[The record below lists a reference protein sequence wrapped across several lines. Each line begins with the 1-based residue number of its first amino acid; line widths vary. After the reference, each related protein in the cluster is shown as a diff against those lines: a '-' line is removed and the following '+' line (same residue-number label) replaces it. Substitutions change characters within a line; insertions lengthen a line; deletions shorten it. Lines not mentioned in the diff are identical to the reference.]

1 MKKTLFA
8 LFAGLALGAAL
19 MWLALHGHDAKEAHA
34 EPEKKEEPKHDGALH
49 WTKEQQAAAG
59 VTTSQPKAI
68 EVQPEL
74 KAFGRVLDA
83 STLSLMLGD
92 IDVAQVAADA
102 SLKEFTRVQA
112 LRANGE
118 NASAR
123 ALETAEAALKRDRAL
138 LALAQSRLAAAWGT
152 TLAERTD
159 LPVLAESLLKQKAVL
174 FRVDLLP
181 GESFVGIPKSVRLA
195 ALTGDETTVEAEVL
209 GVAPSA
215 DPQNRSPAFIALLRT
230 NGPPPGALLTAF
242 VPVGGAAEKGVL
254 LPRSAILRHDGEA
267 FVWLQTGDD
276 KFERRRV
283 ELGRALNDGILA
295 LSGVVEGDRVV
306 VTAAQ
311 QLLSEELKASGGA
324 E

>member
-1 MKKTLFA
+1 MKKTLLA
-8 LFAGLALGAAL
+8 LFTGLALGAAL
-19 MWLALHGHDAKEAHA
+19 MWVALHGHDTKEAHA
-34 EPEKKEEPKHDGALH
+34 EPEKKEEAKHDGALH

-59 VTTSQPKAI
+59 VATAQPKAI

-83 STLSLMLGD
+83 SALSLMLGD
-92 IDVAQVAADA
+92 IDVAQVAVDA

-123 ALETAEAALKRDRAL
+123 AVETAEAALKRDRAL
-138 LALAQSRLAAAWGT
+138 LASAQARLVAAWGPA
-152 TLAERTD
+152 LAGRSD
-159 LPVLAESLLKQKAVL
+159 LSALATALLHQKAALV
-174 FRVDLLP
+174 RVDLMA
-181 GESFVGIPKSVRLA
+181 GESISGLPKTVRLS
-195 ALTGDETTVEAEVL
+195 ALTSDASAVEAEVI

-215 DPQNRSPAFIALLRT
+215 DPQNQSPAFIALLRT

-242 VPVGGAAEKGVL
+242 VTTGGAAEKGVL

-283 ELGRALNDGILA
+283 ELGRALNNGILA
-295 LSGVVEGDRVV
+295 LSGVAEGDRVV

-311 QLLSEELKASGGA
+311 QLLSEELKAAGGA

>member
-1 MKKTLFA
+1 MKKTLLA

-34 EPEKKEEPKHDGALH
+34 EPEKKEEAKHDGALH

-59 VTTSQPKAI
+59 VTTVQPKAI
-68 EVQPEL
+68 EVQPEA

-83 STLSLMLGD
+83 STLALMLGD
-92 IDVAQVAADA
+92 IDVARVAVDA
-102 SLKEFTRVQA
+102 SLKEFTRVA
-112 LRANGE
+112 GLRANGE
-118 NASAR
+118 NASVR

-138 LALAQSRLAAAWGT
+138 LASAQSRLVAAWGA
-152 TLAERTD
+152 TLAERAD
-159 LPVLAESLLKQKAVL
+159 LPALADLLLRQKAAL
-174 FRVDLLP
+174 IRVDLLP
-181 GESFVGIPKSVRLA
+181 GERPDGTPKIVRLA
-195 ALTGDETTVEAEVL
+195 PLTGDGAMLEAEVL

-215 DPQNRSPAFIALLRT
+215 DPLNQSPAFIALLKT

-242 VPVGGAAEKGVL
+242 VSAAGAAEKGVL

-283 ELGRALNDGILA
+283 ELGRALNDGILSM
-295 LSGVVEGDRVV
+295 SGVAEGDRVV

-311 QLLSEELKASGGA
+311 QLLSEELKAAGGA

>member
-1 MKKTLFA
+1 MKKTLLA

-19 MWLALHGHDAKEAHA
+19 MWVALHGHDAKEAHA
-34 EPEKKEEPKHDGALH
+34 EPEKKEEAKHDGALH

-59 VTTSQPKAI
+59 VTTAQPKAI

-92 IDVAQVAADA
+92 IDVAQSALEA
-102 SLKEFTRVQA
+102 SAKEFERVQS

-123 ALETAEAALKRDRAL
+123 AVEAAEAAVKRDRAL
-138 LALAQSRLAAAWGT
+138 LALAQSRLVAAWGPA
-152 TLAERTD
+152 LAGRGD
-159 LPVLAESLLKQKAVL
+159 LAALAAALLHQKAALV
-174 FRVDLLP
+174 RVELLP
-181 GESFVGIPKSVRLA
+181 GESLGGTPKSVRLA
-195 ALTGDETTVEAEVL
+195 ALTSDASAVEAEVI

-215 DPQNRSPAFIALLRT
+215 DPQNQSPAFIALLRT

-242 VPVGGAAEKGVL
+242 VPAGGAAEKGVL

-283 ELGRALNDGILA
+283 ELGRALNNGILA
-295 LSGVVEGDRVV
+295 LSGVAEGDRVV

-311 QLLSEELKASGGA
+311 QLLSEELKAAGGA